1 MPEING
7 TTRTNPSNANV
18 GADAEAPVVVNES
31 SQPTPASL
39 NAIYTEY
46 SRDGWT
52 DSELRSYISEVV
64 QTPDV
69 QPYLKPL
76 WNAVMNPAMPGE
88 AHSDPKFFEVLAWY
102 IDKSTTAR
110 GDGKLTLQDVEESL
124 NKYGQQYLQLSQDPT
139 QSVSR
144 LQAWKFVQ
152 KLRILEKEINT
163 RSEAGLGAYY
173 PYSPRDMMEID
184 ANSTF
189 NRENTI
195 RSRAAFDEKIIEA
208 SYDKPVLVKFG
219 LTYCAHCLLLEQL
232 GSVPAVAE
240 KYSDS
245 MDVFKLWWNPHDTEY
260 AQLNQIAG
268 EQNVTSSP
276 LFILFKDGA
285 AVKSGYAFPDE
296 KGEGMEE
303 FLAGHLDD

>member
-7 TTRTNPSNANV
+7 TSATNAASTNPSTSS
-18 GADAEAPVVVNES
+18 EAPLSAPETT
-31 SQPTPASL
+31 QPTPASL
-39 NAIYTEY
+39 NALYTEY
-46 SRDGWT
+46 AQDGWN
-52 DSELRSYISEVV
+52 DGELRSYIAGVV

-69 QPYLKPL
+69 QPYLNPL
-76 WNAVMNPAMPGE
+76 WEAVMNPEMPGE
-88 AHSDPKFFEVLAWY
+88 AHRDPKFFEVLAWY

-110 GDGKLTLQDVEESL
+110 GDGMLTLADVQESL
-124 NKYGQQYLQLSQDPT
+124 QKYGNQYLQQSQDPA

-144 LQAWKFVQ
+144 LQSWKFVQ
-152 KLRILEKEINT
+152 KLRLLEKEINT
-163 RSEAGLGAYY
+163 RSAAGQGAYY

-195 RSRAAFDEKIIEA
+195 RSRASFDEKIIAA
-208 SYDKPVLVKFG
+208 SFEKPVLVKFG

-240 KYSDS
+240 KYADS

-260 AQLNQIAG
+260 SELNQIAG

-276 LFILFKDGA
+276 MFILFVDGV

-296 KGEGMEE
+296 NGEGLED
-303 FLAGHLDD
+303 FLAGQIA